1 MKLNL
6 GCGNKRKDGWIG
18 IDSTKTDATDI
29 VRDLTR
35 GLPFA
40 DSTADEILSDNVF
53 EHIGPPED
61 FIFVLNECYRVLKP
75 GGVLTAI
82 VPDGRSQAAWQDPT
96 HVRAFVPR
104 SALYWNQDL
113 QWAKL
118 YGITA
123 NFDVSVDEYGHMGS
137 EAFLKF
143 TCVARP
149 K

>member
-6 GCGNKRKDGWIG
+6 GCGNTRKEGWVG
-18 IDSTKTDATDI
+18 IDCVKTDATDI
-29 VRDLTR
+29 VRDLAR

-40 DSTADEILSDNVF
+40 DSTADEILADNVF
-53 EHIGPPED
+53 EHIGPPAD

-75 GGVLTAI
+75 GGTLTVI
-82 VPDGRSQAAWQDPT
+82 VPDGRSQGAWQDPT

-113 QWAKL
+113 QWPKL

-123 NFDVSVDEYGHMGS
+123 NFDVVPEQYGDMGT
-137 EAFLKF
+137 EAYIKF